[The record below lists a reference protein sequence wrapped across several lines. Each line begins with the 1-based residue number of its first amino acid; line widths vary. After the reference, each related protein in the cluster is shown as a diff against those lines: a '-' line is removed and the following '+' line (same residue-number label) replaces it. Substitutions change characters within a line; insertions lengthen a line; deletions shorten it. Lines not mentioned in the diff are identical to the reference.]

1 MSVNEIL
8 KNKLSID
15 RKSKVVAE
23 SKTEISR
30 SNAPKINLS
39 KDEKFQQEL
48 NEIRQKAEALKVLE
62 EGERILEEKKKY
74 EEKINS
80 VGNKLN
86 KPFSLGQEVD
96 FSPVQEELVERFLPK
111 TYIPEQQMGYPEP
124 FKEEPALNREL
135 AEFKRKINQHLN
147 QLGFASSSG
156 GGEVRLEF
164 LDDVERSTAKVNGKF
179 LKFDSSSGK
188 FVGDDASVS
197 NETIQDIVGAMVS
210 SNTESGITVEYQD
223 ADGTLDFTI
232 GTLNQDTTGSAATLT
247 TARTIGG
254 VSFDGS
260 ANINLP
266 GVNTSGNQDTSG
278 NAATATALETA
289 RNIAGVS
296 FDGTANISLALTN
309 LGISDGSNG
318 QFLKTDGAGNFS
330 FATASV
336 SSLAADDI
344 DAGDA
349 AVNITT
355 SSGNITIDA
364 AANNTDIIFKGTD
377 DSSDITM
384 LTLDGSDAGTASF
397 NHDVKLSS
405 DASILGFGADND
417 ITLTHVHNTGIR
429 LSDSMALLLGT
440 GDDISFS
447 WDGTDG
453 HLAVAGTL
461 NVEGSGET
469 LAKFIDDGA
478 VELYHNNSKKFET
491 TSAGVTVTGTVTATA
506 GSTLLIKNSSGST
519 LKTVKGIS

>member
-1 MSVNEIL
+1 MSVNKIL

-23 SKTEISR
+23 SKTEVSR

-39 KDEKFQQEL
+39 KDEKLQQEL
-48 NEIRQKAEALKVLE
+48 NEIRQKVEALKVLE

-80 VGNKLN
+80 VGNRLN
-86 KPFSLGQEVD
+86 KPFSLGQEID

-111 TYIPEQQMGYPEP
+111 TYIPEQQIEYPEP
-124 FKEEPALNREL
+124 FQEEPALNREL

-197 NETIQDIVGAMVS
+197 NETIQDVVGAMFS
-210 SNTESGITVEYQD
+210 SNTETGITVSYQD
-223 ADGTLDFTI
+223 ADGTIDLVV
-232 GTLNQDTTGSAATLT
+232 GTLNQDTTGNAATATALE
-247 TARTIGG
+247 TARNIGG
-254 VSFDGS
+254 VSFDGTG
-260 ANINLP
+260 NINLP
-266 GVNTSGNQDTSG
+266 GVNTSGSQDTSG
-278 NAATATALETA
+278 NAATATALATA

-318 QFLKTDGAGNFS
+318 QFLKTDGSGNFS

-377 DSSDITM
+377 ASADITM
-384 LTLDGSDAGTASF
+384 LTLDGSEAGAATFNDKIVIQSSHLNQGVTQDSANLFIVLDGTDAASANAGDNIIIEDGGTDGS
-397 NHDVKLSS
+397 
-405 DASILGFGADND
+405 
-417 ITLTHVHNTGIR
+417 
-429 LSDSMALLLGT
+429 GT
-440 GDDISFS
+440 NAGDDILHEDFAYTHTGVQREVIEIRDSGGGLLKSLSGF
-447 WDGTDG
+447 
-453 HLAVAGTL
+453 AAG
-461 NVEGSGET
+461 
-469 LAKFIDDGA
+469 AI
-478 VELYHNNSKKFET
+478 
-491 TSAGVTVTGTVTATA
+491 
-506 GSTLLIKNSSGST
+506 
-519 LKTVKGIS
+519 

>member
-15 RKSKVVAE
+15 RRSKVVAE
-23 SKTEISR
+23 SKTEVSR

-39 KDEKFQQEL
+39 KEEKLQQEL

-62 EGERILEEKKKY
+62 EGERILEEKRKY

-86 KPFSLGQEVD
+86 KPFSLGQEID

-111 TYIPEQQMGYPEP
+111 TYIPEQKIEYPEP
-124 FKEEPALNREL
+124 FQEEPALNREL

-197 NETIQDIVGAMVS
+197 NETIQDIVGAMFS
-210 SNTESGITVEYQD
+210 SNTETGITVSYQD
-223 ADGTLDFTI
+223 ADGTIDLVV
-232 GTLNQDTTGSAATLT
+232 GTLNQDTT
-247 TARTIGG
+247 
-254 VSFDGS
+254 
-260 ANINLP
+260 
-266 GVNTSGNQDTSG
+266 G

-289 RNIAGVS
+289 RNIGGVSFDGTGNINLPGVNTSGSQDTSGNAATATALATARNIAGVS
-296 FDGTANISLALTN
+296 FDGTADISLALTN

-377 DSSDITM
+377 ASADITM
-384 LTLDGSDAGTASF
+384 LTLDGSEAGAATFNDKIVIQSSHLNQGVTQDSANLFIVLDGTDAASANAGDNIIIEDGGTDGS
-397 NHDVKLSS
+397 
-405 DASILGFGADND
+405 
-417 ITLTHVHNTGIR
+417 
-429 LSDSMALLLGT
+429 GT
-440 GDDISFS
+440 NAGDDILHEDFAYTHTGVQREVLEIRDSGGGLLKSLSGF
-447 WDGTDG
+447 
-453 HLAVAGTL
+453 AAG
-461 NVEGSGET
+461 
-469 LAKFIDDGA
+469 AI
-478 VELYHNNSKKFET
+478 
-491 TSAGVTVTGTVTATA
+491 
-506 GSTLLIKNSSGST
+506 
-519 LKTVKGIS
+519 

>member
-15 RKSKVVAE
+15 RRSKVVAE
-23 SKTEISR
+23 SKTEVSR

-39 KDEKFQQEL
+39 KEEKLQQEL

-62 EGERILEEKKKY
+62 EGERILEEKRKY

-86 KPFSLGQEVD
+86 KPFSLGQEID

-111 TYIPEQQMGYPEP
+111 TYIPEQKIEYPEP
-124 FKEEPALNREL
+124 FQEEPALNREL

-197 NETIQDIVGAMVS
+197 NETIQDIVGAMFS
-210 SNTESGITVEYQD
+210 SNTETGITVSYQD
-223 ADGTLDFTI
+223 ADGTIDLVV
-232 GTLNQDTTGSAATLT
+232 GTLNQDTT
-247 TARTIGG
+247 
-254 VSFDGS
+254 
-260 ANINLP
+260 
-266 GVNTSGNQDTSG
+266 G

-289 RNIAGVS
+289 RNIGGVSFDGTGNINLPGVNTSGSQDTSGNAATATALATARNIAGVS
-296 FDGTANISLALTN
+296 FDGTADISLALTN

-377 DSSDITM
+377 ASADITM
-384 LTLDGSDAGTASF
+384 LTLDGSEAGAATF
-397 NHDVKLSS
+397 NDKIVIQSS
-405 DASILGFGADND
+405 HLNQGV
-417 ITLTHVHNTGIR
+417 TQ
-429 LSDSMALLLGT
+429 DSANLFIVL
-440 GDDISFS
+440 
-447 WDGTDG
+447 DGTISHQRG
-453 HLAVAGTL
+453 CTFYMIA
-461 NVEGSGET
+461 S
-469 LAKFIDDGA
+469 
-478 VELYHNNSKKFET
+478 
-491 TSAGVTVTGTVTATA
+491 
-506 GSTLLIKNSSGST
+506 LLIGFLQINN
-519 LKTVKGIS
+519 

>member
-1 MSVNEIL
+1 MSVNKIL

-23 SKTEISR
+23 SKTEVSR

-80 VGNKLN
+80 VGNRLN
-86 KPFSLGQEVD
+86 KPFSLGQEID

-111 TYIPEQQMGYPEP
+111 TYIPEQQIEYPEP
-124 FKEEPALNREL
+124 FQEEPALNREL

-197 NETIQDIVGAMVS
+197 NETIQDVVGAMFS
-210 SNTESGITVEYQD
+210 SNTETGITVSYQD
-223 ADGTLDFTI
+223 ADGTIDLVV
-232 GTLNQDTTGSAATLT
+232 GTLNQDTTGNAATATALE
-247 TARTIGG
+247 TARNIGG
-254 VSFDGS
+254 VSFDGTG
-260 ANINLP
+260 NINLP
-266 GVNTSGNQDTSG
+266 GVNTSGSQDTSG
-278 NAATATALETA
+278 NAATATALATA

-318 QFLKTDGAGNFS
+318 QFLKTDGSGNFS

-377 DSSDITM
+377 ASADITM
-384 LTLDGSDAGTASF
+384 LTLDGSEAGAATFNDKIVIQSSHLNQGVTQDSANLFIVLDGTDAASANAGDNIIIEDGGTDGS
-397 NHDVKLSS
+397 
-405 DASILGFGADND
+405 
-417 ITLTHVHNTGIR
+417 
-429 LSDSMALLLGT
+429 GT
-440 GDDISFS
+440 NAGDDILHEDFAYTHTGVQREVIEIRDSGGGLLKSLSGF
-447 WDGTDG
+447 
-453 HLAVAGTL
+453 AAG
-461 NVEGSGET
+461 
-469 LAKFIDDGA
+469 AI
-478 VELYHNNSKKFET
+478 
-491 TSAGVTVTGTVTATA
+491 
-506 GSTLLIKNSSGST
+506 
-519 LKTVKGIS
+519 

>member
-1 MSVNEIL
+1 MSVNKIL

-23 SKTEISR
+23 SKTEVSR

-39 KDEKFQQEL
+39 KDEKLQQEL
-48 NEIRQKAEALKVLE
+48 NEIRQKVEALKVLE

-80 VGNKLN
+80 VGNRLN
-86 KPFSLGQEVD
+86 KPFSLGQEID

-111 TYIPEQQMGYPEP
+111 TYIPEQQIEYPEP
-124 FKEEPALNREL
+124 FQEEPALNREL

-197 NETIQDIVGAMVS
+197 NETIQDVVGAMFS
-210 SNTESGITVEYQD
+210 SNTETGITVSYQD
-223 ADGTLDFTI
+223 ADGTIDLVV
-232 GTLNQDTTGSAATLT
+232 GTLNQDTTGNAATATALE
-247 TARTIGG
+247 TARNIGG
-254 VSFDGS
+254 VSFDGTG
-260 ANINLP
+260 NINLP
-266 GVNTSGNQDTSG
+266 GVNTSGSQDTSG
-278 NAATATALETA
+278 NAATATALATA

-318 QFLKTDGAGNFS
+318 QFLKTDGSGNFS

-377 DSSDITM
+377 ASADITM
-384 LTLDGSDAGTASF
+384 LTLDGSEAGAATFNDKIIIQSSHLNQGVTQDSANLFIVLDGTDAASANAGGNIIIEDGGPDGSGTNA
-397 NHDVKLSS
+397 
-405 DASILGFGADND
+405 
-417 ITLTHVHNTGIR
+417 
-429 LSDSMALLLGT
+429 
-440 GDDISFS
+440 GDDILHEDFAYTHTGVQREVIEIRDSGGGLLKSLSGF
-447 WDGTDG
+447 
-453 HLAVAGTL
+453 AAG
-461 NVEGSGET
+461 
-469 LAKFIDDGA
+469 AI
-478 VELYHNNSKKFET
+478 
-491 TSAGVTVTGTVTATA
+491 
-506 GSTLLIKNSSGST
+506 
-519 LKTVKGIS
+519 

>member
-1 MSVNEIL
+1 
-8 KNKLSID
+8 
-15 RKSKVVAE
+15 
-23 SKTEISR
+23 
-30 SNAPKINLS
+30 
-39 KDEKFQQEL
+39 
-48 NEIRQKAEALKVLE
+48 
-62 EGERILEEKKKY
+62 
-74 EEKINS
+74 
-80 VGNKLN
+80 
-86 KPFSLGQEVD
+86 
-96 FSPVQEELVERFLPK
+96 
-111 TYIPEQQMGYPEP
+111 MG
-124 FKEEPALNREL
+124 
-135 AEFKRKINQHLN
+135 
-147 QLGFASSSG
+147 SG
-156 GGEVRLEF
+156 GGGIG
-164 LDDVERSTAKVNGKF
+164 DIKDAGDVDGGTALVDGKF
-179 LKFDSSSGK
+179 LKFDSSTQK
-188 FVGDDASVS
+188 FVGSDASVS

-210 SNTESGITVEYQD
+210 SNTESGITVAYQD
-223 ADGTLDFTI
+223 ADGTLDFTV
-232 GTLNQDTTGSAATLT
+232 GTLNQDTTGNAATATALE
-247 TARTIGG
+247 TARNIGG
-254 VSFDGS
+254 VSFDGTG
-260 ANINLP
+260 NINLP
-266 GVNTSGNQDTSG
+266 GVNTSGSQDTSG
-278 NAATATALETA
+278 NAATATALATA

-318 QFLKTDGAGNFS
+318 QFLKTDGSGNFS

-377 DSSDITM
+377 ASSDITM

-405 DASILGFGADND
+405 DASILGFGANND
-417 ITLTHVHNTGIR
+417 ITLTHVHDTGIR

-491 TSAGVTVTGTVTATA
+491 TSDGVTVTGTVTATA

>member
-15 RKSKVVAE
+15 RRSKVVAE
-23 SKTEISR
+23 SKTEVSR
-30 SNAPKINLS
+30 SNAPKINSS
-39 KDEKFQQEL
+39 KEEKLQQEL

-62 EGERILEEKKKY
+62 EGERILEEKRKY

-86 KPFSLGQEVD
+86 KPFSLGQEID

-111 TYIPEQQMGYPEP
+111 TYITEQKIEYPEP
-124 FKEEPALNREL
+124 FQEEPALNREL

-197 NETIQDIVGAMVS
+197 NETIQDIVGAMFS
-210 SNTESGITVEYQD
+210 SNTETGITVSYQD
-223 ADGTLDFTI
+223 ADGTIDLVV
-232 GTLNQDTTGSAATLT
+232 GTLNQDTT
-247 TARTIGG
+247 
-254 VSFDGS
+254 
-260 ANINLP
+260 
-266 GVNTSGNQDTSG
+266 G

-289 RNIAGVS
+289 RNIGGVSFDGTGNINLPGVNTSGSQDTSGNAATATALATARNIAGVS
-296 FDGTANISLALTN
+296 FDGTADISLALTN

-377 DSSDITM
+377 ASADITM
-384 LTLDGSDAGTASF
+384 LTLDGSEAGAATFNDKIVIQSSHLNQGVTQDSANLFIVLDGTDAASANAGDNIIIEDGGTDGS
-397 NHDVKLSS
+397 
-405 DASILGFGADND
+405 
-417 ITLTHVHNTGIR
+417 
-429 LSDSMALLLGT
+429 GT
-440 GDDISFS
+440 NAGDDILHEDFAYTHTGVQREVLEIRDSGGGLLKSLSGF
-447 WDGTDG
+447 
-453 HLAVAGTL
+453 AAG
-461 NVEGSGET
+461 
-469 LAKFIDDGA
+469 AI
-478 VELYHNNSKKFET
+478 
-491 TSAGVTVTGTVTATA
+491 
-506 GSTLLIKNSSGST
+506 
-519 LKTVKGIS
+519 

>member
-1 MSVNEIL
+1 MSVNKIL

-23 SKTEISR
+23 SKTEVSR

-39 KDEKFQQEL
+39 KDEKLQQEL
-48 NEIRQKAEALKVLE
+48 NEIRQKVEALKVLE

-74 EEKINS
+74 KEKINS
-80 VGNKLN
+80 VGNRLN
-86 KPFSLGQEVD
+86 KPFSLGQEID

-111 TYIPEQQMGYPEP
+111 TYIPEQQIEYPEP
-124 FKEEPALNREL
+124 FQEEPALNREL

-197 NETIQDIVGAMVS
+197 NETIQDVVGAMFS
-210 SNTESGITVEYQD
+210 SNTETGITVSYQD
-223 ADGTLDFTI
+223 ADGTIDLVV
-232 GTLNQDTTGSAATLT
+232 GTLNQDTTGNAATATALE
-247 TARTIGG
+247 TARNIGG
-254 VSFDGS
+254 VSFDGTG
-260 ANINLP
+260 NINLP
-266 GVNTSGNQDTSG
+266 GVNTSGSQDTSG
-278 NAATATALETA
+278 NAATATALATA

-318 QFLKTDGAGNFS
+318 QFLKTDGSGNFS

-377 DSSDITM
+377 ASADITM
-384 LTLDGSDAGTASF
+384 LTLDGSEAGAATFNDKIVIQSSHLNQGVTQDSANLFIVLDGTDAASANAGDNIIIEDGGTDGS
-397 NHDVKLSS
+397 
-405 DASILGFGADND
+405 
-417 ITLTHVHNTGIR
+417 
-429 LSDSMALLLGT
+429 GT
-440 GDDISFS
+440 NAGDDILHEDFAYTHTGVQREVIEIRDSGGGLLKSLSGF
-447 WDGTDG
+447 
-453 HLAVAGTL
+453 AAG
-461 NVEGSGET
+461 
-469 LAKFIDDGA
+469 AI
-478 VELYHNNSKKFET
+478 
-491 TSAGVTVTGTVTATA
+491 
-506 GSTLLIKNSSGST
+506 
-519 LKTVKGIS
+519 